1 MFISRN
7 MKIFIL
13 IIVGGG
19 ADVTVGPGNPGR
31 PVFPGG
37 EWR

>member
-1 MFISRN
+1 
-7 MKIFIL
+7 MKTTFSWGGG
-13 IIVGGG
+13 GGG